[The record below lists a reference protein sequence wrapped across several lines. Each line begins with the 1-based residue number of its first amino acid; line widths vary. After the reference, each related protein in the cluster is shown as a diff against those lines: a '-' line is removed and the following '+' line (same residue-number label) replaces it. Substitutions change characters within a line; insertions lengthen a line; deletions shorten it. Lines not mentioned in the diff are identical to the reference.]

1 MADDGADAP
10 QQPPQD
16 AQTEPQRG
24 KRRAPT
30 IDLTATEVP
39 EQNAAAEAA
48 APDNEQPPS
57 ESSASGRPPGGP
69 PNARMVRLGIAAA
82 GGAGLVVLLLL
93 GLWLSGLFPIGYAN
107 DNALKQ
113 RVASLQKQV
122 SELQSRPQVPNENA
136 VQTLSQRVGKIEAT
150 LAKLPPADT
159 SVADKLTAAD
169 NAMKALGLALTALSQ
184 RTSDAAGNAAD
195 ARKAADAAMKAVS
208 DLRASM
214 QTAAAANSAS
224 VPRAD
229 MEALEKRVAALETQ
243 TKAAREAI
251 NTNSGNDNAARLAM
265 SAAVLRDAVAVG
277 APYAAELAAVKALGG
292 NDKAL
297 QPLEPFAKD
306 GAPTAQTLAHELAA
320 LTPQMLKIAGTPPPS
335 ADFLAKLEANA
346 ARLVRVRPVN
356 APQGKDA
363 ATVLARLEVDCA
375 NDDIAAALADLA
387 ELPDNVRAPAEAW
400 IAKAKA
406 RQAAVAAA
414 RQYAAATA
422 RALAPP

>member
-16 AQTEPQRG
+16 AQTEPQRS

-39 EQNAAAEAA
+39 ERNAAAEAA
-48 APDNEQPPS
+48 APDSEQPPS
-57 ESSASGRPPGGP
+57 GSSTSGGP
-69 PNARMVRLGIAAA
+69 PNAWMVRLGIAAA

-93 GLWLSGLFPIGYAN
+93 GLWLGGLLPIGHAN
-107 DNALKQ
+107 DNTLKQ
-113 RVASLQKQV
+113 QVASLQKQV
-122 SELQSRPQVPNENA
+122 SELQSRPQVANGNA
-136 VQTLSQRVGKIEAT
+136 VQALSQRVDKIETT
-150 LAKLPPADT
+150 LAKLPPADAN
-159 SVADKLTAAD
+159 VADKLAAAD

-214 QTAAAANSAS
+214 QTAAANSAS

-229 MEALEKRVAALETQ
+229 LEALEKRVGALETQ
-243 TKAAREAI
+243 AKAAREAI
-251 NTNSGNDNAARLAM
+251 NKSSGNDNAARLAM
-265 SAAVLRDAVAVG
+265 SAAVLRDAVVVG

-292 NDKAL
+292 SDKAL

-306 GAPTAQTLAHELAA
+306 GAPTARTLARELAA
-320 LTPQMLKIAGTPPPS
+320 LTPQMLKIAGAPSPS

-363 ATVLARLEVDCA
+363 ATVLARLDVDAA
-375 NDDIAAALADLA
+375 NVDIAAAVADVA
-387 ELPDNVRAPAEAW
+387 ELPDKVRAPAEAW

-422 RALAPP
+422 RALTPQ